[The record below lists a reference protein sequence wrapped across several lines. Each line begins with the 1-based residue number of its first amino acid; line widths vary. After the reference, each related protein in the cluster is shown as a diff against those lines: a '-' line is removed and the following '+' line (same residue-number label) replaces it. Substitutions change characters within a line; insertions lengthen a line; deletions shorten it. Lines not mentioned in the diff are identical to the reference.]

1 MRQNQYIMNP
11 FLINDYLSP
20 DYFCDREFE
29 TKTLIDN
36 INNQSNTAFFAQ
48 RRIGKTA
55 LIQHVFYL
63 LKNKKTTTI
72 YIDIYA
78 TQNLKDFTNQL
89 ANDIYNVFPENKS
102 LGKRFWE
109 AIKLLRPII
118 SADEITGTPQLSLDI
133 TQTKQFEKTI
143 PQLLHFLDTQ
153 NMNTVI
159 AIDEFQQILNYPE
172 KNVEAL
178 LRTCVQQLKNV
189 HFVFCGSNQKMM
201 HHIFNN
207 AKRPFYASTKN
218 INLQKI
224 NEPIYAQFIKQQ
236 FEKQK
241 FKINDDDIALIL
253 ELTDCHTYYTQR
265 LCHEIFALGIK
276 TIKTET
282 ILQTIN
288 YLLVDNEGTYF
299 QYRNLL
305 TPAQWNLLK
314 AIAIEHKIEQPY
326 AQKFMHKHNLGTSAN
341 VKRGIEAL
349 VEKEMIY
356 HNTGVAR
363 PYFEVYDKF
372 LMRWLQY
379 K

>member
-1 MRQNQYIMNP
+1 MNP
-11 FLINDYLSP
+11 FLINAYLSP
-20 DYFCDREFE
+20 EYFCDRESE
-29 TKTLIDN
+29 TKTLVEN
-36 INNQSNTAFFAQ
+36 INNQSNTVFFAQ
-48 RRIGKTA
+48 RRMGKTA

-63 LKNKKTTTI
+63 LKKKKINTI

-78 TQNLKDFTNQL
+78 TQNLKDFTNHL
-89 ANDIYNVFPENKS
+89 ANSIYNIFPENKS
-102 LGKRFWE
+102 ISKRFWE

-118 SADEITGTPQLSLDI
+118 SVDEITGSPQLSLDI
-133 TQTKQFEKTI
+133 TQAKQFEKTI

-153 NMNTVI
+153 NTKTVI

-178 LRTCVQQLKNV
+178 LRTSIQQLKIV

-201 HHIFNN
+201 HHIFNS
-207 AKRPFYASTKN
+207 AKSPFYASTKN

-224 NEPIYAQFIKQQ
+224 DAVIYGQFIKQQ
-236 FEKQK
+236 FERWK
-241 FKINDDDIALIL
+241 FKISNDAIELIL

-265 LCHEIFALGIK
+265 LCHEIFANGIK
-276 TIKTET
+276 TIKTDNV
-282 ILQTIN
+282 LQTIN
-288 YLLVDNEGTYF
+288 RILLDNEAVYF
-299 QYRNLL
+299 QYRNLI
-305 TPAQWNLLK
+305 TPAQWRLLK

-326 AQKFMHKHNLGTSAN
+326 AQKFMHEHNLGTSAN

-356 HNTGVAR
+356 YNTGVAQ
-363 PYFEVYDKF
+363 PYYEVYDKF
-372 LMRWLQY
+372 LMRWLHY